1 MSLGEVAGDRGG
13 QRAAGAVCVG
23 VVDARRGKPVT
34 GLTVKQQ
41 VICTV
46 GKVPALDEHSAA
58 GFRSDF
64 LCCLLH
70 AVSVGDLVAADG
82 GGLVQIRRDE
92 RAQGEQLAY
101 ERIGCVPSQQNLTA
115 R

>member
-1 MSLGEVAGDRGG
+1 M
-13 QRAAGAVCVG
+13 
-23 VVDARRGKPVT
+23 T

-46 GKVPALDEHSAA
+46 GKVSALDEHSAA

-92 RAQGEQLAY
+92 CTQGEQLAH
-101 ERIGCVPSQQNLTA
+101 ERVCCVPSQQNLTA

>member
-1 MSLGEVAGDRGG
+1 M
-13 QRAAGAVCVG
+13 
-23 VVDARRGKPVT
+23 T

-70 AVSVGDLVAADG
+70 AVSVGDLAAADG

-92 RAQGEQLAY
+92 CAQGEQIAY
-101 ERIGCVPSQQNLTA
+101 ERVCSVPSQQNLTA

>member
-1 MSLGEVAGDRGG
+1 M
-13 QRAAGAVCVG
+13 
-23 VVDARRGKPVT
+23 T

-58 GFRSDF
+58 GLRCDF

-70 AVSVGDLVAADG
+70 AVSVSDLVAADG

-92 RAQGEQLAY
+92 RA
-101 ERIGCVPSQQNLTA
+101 EREKLTDERFGGVPAQQNLTA